1 MVHLSQYIRQQDNFV
16 CPPGMSQG
24 GIATSLGI
32 SRAHA
37 AIELKRAMDAGR
49 VTVRIAHVTGASS
62 RRKVYA
68 LTPRGKGI
76 ADAIRGRALSM
87 TTELFLPDGQRET
100 MEGRRAFETLRR
112 HGIPDGHAVV
122 LLLTHGRIDVGK
134 AVRRRLAAKGRAGA
148 SAALTQRVT
157 VPSGLRLIRPKPRGS
172 SAKTVSMVTG
182 PVLPLWR
189 STRARSVFTV
199 RRGMSAYHTSTRPP
213 RSRSSGAVCRTAWL
227 VPSCSD

>member
-1 MVHLSQYIRQQDNFV
+1 MAIPNVTIGEQIMVHLSQYIRQQDNFV

-76 ADAIRGRALSM
+76 ADAIRSRALAV
-87 TTELFLPDGQRET
+87 TTELFLPDGRRET

-122 LLLTHGRIDVGK
+122 LLLTHDRIDVGK

-148 SAALTQRVT
+148 SAEQLAAERFYGTFV
-157 VPSGLRLIRPKPRGS
+157 RPV
-172 SAKTVSMVTG
+172 AWQFEVVLG
-182 PVLPLWR
+182 PPH
-189 STRARSVFTV
+189 A
-199 RRGMSAYHTSTRPP
+199 PP
-213 RSRSSGAVCRTAWL
+213 FPAAA
-227 VPSCSD
+227 